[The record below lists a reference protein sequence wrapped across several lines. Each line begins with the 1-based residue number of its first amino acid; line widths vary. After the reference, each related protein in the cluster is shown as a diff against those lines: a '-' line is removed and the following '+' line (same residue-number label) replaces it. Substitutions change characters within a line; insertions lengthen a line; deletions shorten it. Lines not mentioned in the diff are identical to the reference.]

1 MRNIKDQYLE
11 ITTLAKIWEPLYKK
25 IDWKLIMIKFRARF
39 IKKSKGFPEILAFSG
54 ISWNCLCVWKI
65 MDRVYR
71 SRDHGWISMHGGLVI
86 MERCGRSG
94 SREVVV
100 IAWREREEVVRV
112 LTNGVT

>member
-1 MRNIKDQYLE
+1 
-11 ITTLAKIWEPLYKK
+11 
-25 IDWKLIMIKFRARF
+25 
-39 IKKSKGFPEILAFSG
+39 
-54 ISWNCLCVWKI
+54 

-71 SRDHGWISMHGGLVI
+71 SWDHGWISMHGGLVI